1 MIATPHIKTDVENHH
16 IRYRTAGTLPEAYSL
31 GWLRASHSCKTGCW
45 SFNTTTGKHEINIS
59 PLAYN
64 TIVDGT
70 VNKGK
75 RIQVPALFR
84 NVYEHEAA
92 HSLWSDKDLKAFAA
106 VLKAEGI
113 PWRLCNLFE
122 DCRIERRWFQG
133 PRKYRSFGWTKWMP
147 QPEPADFGKI
157 SATKLLYCLKN
168 DGGSKRRA
176 VSMPCYRHFMS
187 LPFFRRVYDY
197 YFRIIH
203 CREMKDLV
211 PILKEWMKEFPATGD
226 DTIEGE
232 GGLGTGDLKDSIAA
246 SGGIASPV
254 KAANPTGNGA
264 SPDKRSAEGEKPDGS
279 PDSEHP
285 GYGVVHGETGT
296 PETSVADASNRHER
310 AEANYGIRLAG
321 MLANAFKSSGLVKAP
336 RSAPSKRLNVR
347 GLLRGDWSRP
357 FIGARHGSN
366 GKPHVSLIVDCSG
379 STAGAHAY
387 VDRERRLAPI
397 RVDAGGRILVRAIST
412 LVRRGKITATVYAT
426 AQGGLHRK
434 IELPIKTAYQVSE
447 LRGFS
452 SSEGIGDVLQ
462 PSHEVFKEIASRGKL
477 VVCYT
482 DGCITDT
489 PINQAALKER
499 GLYTLGVCCS
509 KEDTTEEMKR
519 HFAGSLIRE
528 SLWGLADALVRQLK
542 TIPTH

>member
-1 MIATPHIKTDVENHH
+1 MIATPHIKTEVENHH
-16 IRYRTAGTLPEAYSL
+16 IGFRTAGTLPEAYSL
-31 GWLRASHSCKTGCW
+31 GWLTTRHPCKTGCW
-45 SFNTTTGKHEINIS
+45 SFNSTTGKHEINLS

-92 HSLWSDKDLKAFAA
+92 HSLWSDKDLKSFSALLAS
-106 VLKAEGI
+106 EGI

-122 DCRIERRWFQG
+122 DCRIERRWFTG
-133 PRKYRSFGWTKWMP
+133 PRKYRAFGWTKWMP

-168 DGGSKRRA
+168 DGGSKRRSI
-176 VSMPCYRHFMS
+176 SMDCYRHFMS
-187 LPFFRRVYDY
+187 LPFFRKVYDFHY
-197 YFRIIH
+197 RIIH
-203 CREMKDLV
+203 CREMKDLL
-211 PILKEWMKEFPATGD
+211 PILREWLKEFPASGD
-226 DTIEGE
+226 DTIEEE
-232 GGLGTGDLKDSIAA
+232 GGLGTGDLKDSISA
-246 SGGIASPV
+246 SGGSTKDV
-254 KAANPTGNGA
+254 KAKDKAGNGA
-264 SPDKRSAEGEKPDGS
+264 APEKRSGAEGEKPEESNPEGK
-279 PDSEHP
+279 
-285 GYGVVHGETGT
+285 GYGVVHGESGT
-296 PETSVADASNRHER
+296 PEAGVADHSNPRER
-310 AEANYGIRLAG
+310 EEAKYGISLAG
-321 MLANAFKSSGLVKAP
+321 MLTNAFKSPGLLKAP

-357 FIGARHGSN
+357 FIGAKHGAK
-366 GKPHVSLIVDCSG
+366 GKPHVSLLVDCSG
-379 STAGAHAY
+379 STAGASAY

-397 RVDAGGRILVRAIST
+397 KVDAGGRILVRALST
-412 LVRRGKITATVYAT
+412 LARRGKITATVYAT
-426 AQGGLHRK
+426 ACGGLHRK
-434 IELPIKTAYQVSE
+434 IELPIKSPFEISE

-462 PSHEVFKEIASRGKL
+462 PCHAVFKEISSRGKL

-489 PINQAALKER
+489 PVNQAALKER

-509 KEDTTEEMKR
+509 THDTSAEMKK
-519 HFAGSLIRE
+519 HFEGSMIRE
-528 SLWGLADALVRQLK
+528 SLWGLADALVRQLR
-542 TIPTH
+542 TITQ